1 MLIKNKNDP
10 HNALKKV
17 VFSLHL
23 SIARQEIIDDEGEKN
38 SPSEEKTEN
47 GQVVKLF
54 RSGSSLE
61 VDQHS
66 ERKKENGQSDRS
78 KSENLN
84 VTWQRKVGYMIKMK
98 RLSQQIIEKELNIH
112 HGASSEIQ

>member
-1 MLIKNKNDP
+1 M
-10 HNALKKV
+10 
-17 VFSLHL
+17 
-23 SIARQEIIDDEGEKN
+23 
-38 SPSEEKTEN
+38 
-47 GQVVKLF
+47 F
-54 RSGSSLE
+54 RSGSSVE

-98 RLSQQIIEKELNIH
+98 RLSQQIIEKELNTH